1 MSLADWSAHER
12 AQTTFPLAGFVL
24 PENGKNRALSEPEMR
39 YHLLILFVLAA
50 LISGSR
56 CAAVPPESA
65 PPGVAH
71 AANTPHEKSVAANY
85 PFVFRQVGYLA
96 TTGPAPMRFGPATPG
111 GSERTPPRVAASKK
125 PELSRTA
132 EAMARTEAIEAY
144 RSIFGRGIPVPPGS
158 VEGGPKIPDAFLDQ
172 GSGGGMGANNEVL
185 EFFQQPPP
193 DPDAQ
198 RRHNR
203 YLFDP
208 VFQAARP
215 PAVGG
220 AIPQSRATY
229 RN

>member
-1 MSLADWSAHER
+1 
-12 AQTTFPLAGFVL
+12 
-24 PENGKNRALSEPEMR
+24 MR
-39 YHLLILFVLAA
+39 YHLTILLVSAA
-50 LISGSR
+50 LASGSH
-56 CAAVPPESA
+56 CVAVPAESA
-65 PPGVAH
+65 PPGATQ
-71 AANTPHEKSVAANY
+71 ASPPAHEKPGASASNY

-96 TTGPAPMRFGPATPG
+96 TTGPAPMRFGPTTPG
-111 GSERTPPRVAASKK
+111 GSERTPPRVASSKK

-158 VEGGPKIPDAFLDQ
+158 VEGGPKVPDAFLDAGT
-172 GSGGGMGANNEVL
+172 GSGGGPNNEVL

-193 DPDAQ
+193 DPDTLKRQ
-198 RRHNR
+198 NR

-215 PAVGG
+215 PAGG
-220 AIPQSRATY
+220 NVIPQSRATY